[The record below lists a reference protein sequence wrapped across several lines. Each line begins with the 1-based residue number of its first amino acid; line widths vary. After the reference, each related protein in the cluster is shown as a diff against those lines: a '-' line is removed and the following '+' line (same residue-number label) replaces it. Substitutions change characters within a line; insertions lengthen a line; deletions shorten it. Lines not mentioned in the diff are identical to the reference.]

1 MSSKEV
7 LVVSE
12 DEFFIKN
19 FKERLRQE
27 GFGVYS
33 AQSRAGIFRILKKHP
48 VQYLVFFRDFF
59 LSHQLL
65 EHLRGYSSQLEVL
78 IKSDSNGHWL
88 ERIFPEEISWKVFKD
103 TEHLIQI
110 LKEEKK
116 QEENEFKKLGII
128 GESST
133 LQNVL
138 KQVKKVSKTNL
149 PVLIIGE
156 SGTGKELI
164 ARAIHFLSP
173 KSWEP
178 FLAINCASIPETL
191 LESELFGYERGAF
204 TGAWESQPGKVG
216 AVGEGTLF
224 LDEISELS
232 LSLQAKLL
240 RLLQNREYIPLGS
253 SRCRYALCRII
264 TATNQELTRLVRE
277 GRFRSDLFFRLNVFP
292 IRVPPLRER
301 KEDIPLLVEHFLARF
316 NQKYSCQVEGVS
328 EEVME
333 ALVNHQWEGNV
344 RELENLIARLVLF
357 KERGI
362 IELDDLPEEYKPQRL
377 AKAQMVK
384 IDLHGDFN
392 FKKAVNEFESQLILE
407 ALARTGGNKNQAA
420 QLLGLKRTTLIE
432 MMKRKGLNY

>member
-1 MSSKEV
+1 
-7 LVVSE
+7 
-12 DEFFIKN
+12 
-19 FKERLRQE
+19 
-27 GFGVYS
+27 
-33 AQSRAGIFRILKKHP
+33 
-48 VQYLVFFRDFF
+48 
-59 LSHQLL
+59 
-65 EHLRGYSSQLEVL
+65 
-78 IKSDSNGHWL
+78 
-88 ERIFPEEISWKVFKD
+88 
-103 TEHLIQI
+103 
-110 LKEEKK
+110 
-116 QEENEFKKLGII
+116 
-128 GESST
+128 
-133 LQNVL
+133 
-138 KQVKKVSKTNL
+138 
-149 PVLIIGE
+149 
-156 SGTGKELI
+156 
-164 ARAIHFLSP
+164 
-173 KSWEP
+173 
-178 FLAINCASIPETL
+178 
-191 LESELFGYERGAF
+191 
-204 TGAWESQPGKVG
+204 
-216 AVGEGTLF
+216 
-224 LDEISELS
+224 
-232 LSLQAKLL
+232 
-240 RLLQNREYIPLGS
+240 LGS

-264 TATNQELTRLVRE
+264 TATNQDLTRLVRE